1 MARKPPYA
9 DYVNHCMQ
17 QYVRKP
23 TKPAIFKTEVD
34 KKNWEA
40 CDSVMRVYMPVEKEI
55 LFSVYSMND
64 TMSDIIYAVS
74 KKLDVCQDQVRNL
87 IRDCSYRIAKRRG
100 LI

>member
-1 MARKPPYA
+1 MGRKPSYA
-9 DYVNHCMQ
+9 DYTNYCMKF
-17 QYVRKP
+17 YVSNTP
-23 TKPAIFKTEVD
+23 KPATFKTEVD

-40 CDSVMRVYMPVEKEI
+40 CDSVMRVYTPVEKEI
-55 LFSVYSMND
+55 LLSVYSMND